1 MNPLSVR
8 HPSLFGIGI
17 RPLLAVLAALALSV
31 PRLSA
36 SAPVATAPETEAAF
50 KSFVAAW
57 ENADLAA
64 ASGVF
69 TDDAVVF
76 DPAPGGV
83 FATPAAIKGWIADT
97 FKAMEHIKIPYS
109 DMKIR
114 TSGAVAWLTGHYIF
128 KAMVDGKPF
137 ADEGNITLVWVKQSS
152 GAYKLASF
160 HASPPPPAGP
170 PPPPA
175 K

>member
-1 MNPLSVR
+1 MNSMRFRRFSRFAAGNRLILVC
-8 HPSLFGIGI
+8 
-17 RPLLAVLAALALSV
+17 LLAISLAGARAV
-31 PRLSA
+31 A
-36 SAPVATAPETEAAF
+36 SPPVATASETQAAF
-50 KSFVAAW
+50 QSFVTAW

-76 DPAPGGV
+76 DPAPPGV

-97 FKAMEHIKIPYS
+97 FKAMDHIKIPYS
-109 DMKIR
+109 DVKIR

-128 KAMVDGKPF
+128 KAVAGGKPF
-137 ADEGNITLVWVKQSS
+137 VDEGNITLVWVKQGN

-160 HASPPPPAGP
+160 HASPPPPAA
-170 PPPPA
+170 PPA
-175 K
+175 PAK